1 MAIIIII
8 INKTIMEQRFDWDQ
22 KSINDFIDIIF
33 LFFLYVILYLYNI
46 KRVRIKLLMN
56 QLEKKYCTICLSLH
70 NCENL
75 IEVHIYTV

>member
-46 KRVRIKLLMN
+46 KHVWELNCWWIN
-56 QLEKKYCTICLSLH
+56 WKKNIVPY
-70 NCENL
+70 
-75 IEVHIYTV
+75 V